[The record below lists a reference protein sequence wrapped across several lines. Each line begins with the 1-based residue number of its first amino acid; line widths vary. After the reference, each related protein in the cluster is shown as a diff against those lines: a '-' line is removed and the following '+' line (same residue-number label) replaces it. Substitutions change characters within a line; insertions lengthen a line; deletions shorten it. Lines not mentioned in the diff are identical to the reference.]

1 MATSLNAADP
11 KYTSAIQSGTIATAA
26 EPVEEVAAGNMLFAS
41 MIMAIFAA
49 VFAF

>member
-11 KYTSAIQSGTIATAA
+11 LYTSDIVEGTVQTQAVVDDTGDNAAT
-26 EPVEEVAAGNMLFAS
+26 LWAS

>member
-1 MATSLNAADP
+1 MATSMNAVDP
-11 KYTSAIQSGTIATAA
+11 LYTSEIVEGTVQTQAVVDDTGDDAS
-26 EPVEEVAAGNMLFAS
+26 MLWAS